1 MQDTPQQFVRGPF
14 TLTTDRTRLDL
25 DATLALLHT
34 TRWGSGLTRDVLE
47 RAVANSVCF
56 GLYEGS
62 EDGRASSLVGFGRVI
77 TDLATYGYLTDV
89 VIEESRRGQGLG
101 RWLVEC
107 ILAHPELRY
116 LRRVSLVTF
125 DAQALYQP
133 FGFGTDTGTLTY
145 MERKAP

>member
-25 DATLALLHT
+25 DAVLALLHT
-34 TRWGSGLTRDVLE
+34 TRWGGDLTRDVLE
-47 RAVANSVCF
+47 RSVANSVCF
-56 GLYEGS
+56 GLYEGA
-62 EDGRASSLVGFGRVI
+62 EDGRMLSLVGFGRVI

-101 RWLVEC
+101 HWLVEC
-107 ILAHPELRY
+107 LLAHPELQG

>member
-1 MQDTPQQFVRGPF
+1 MQDIAQQFVRGPY

-25 DATLALLHT
+25 DAVLTLLHT
-34 TRWGSGLTRDVLE
+34 TRWGGGLTRDVLE

-56 GLYEGS
+56 GLYEGAEGDS
-62 EDGRASSLVGFGRVI
+62 ALSLVGFGRVI

-89 VIEESRRGQGLG
+89 VVEKSRRGQGLG

-107 ILAHPELRY
+107 ILAHPDLQG

-133 FGFGTDTGTLTY
+133 FGFGTDTGALTY